1 MKNSYTTILAGLLL
15 LAFSSHALAQHSV
28 ARQWN
33 EALLGAIRKDLARP
47 TVHARNLFHVSMAMY
62 DAWAAY
68 DSIAEPFLLGK
79 AVGTFSCGFNGVP
92 APSNLQAAREEA
104 ISYAAYRIL
113 RFRFQNSPNAATTL
127 PQFDALMA
135 QLGYSTA
142 FVSTNYASGTP
153 AALGNYIAQC
163 VINFGLQD
171 GANEQ
176 NGYANQFYQPVNP
189 PLVIKFPGNP
199 SIIDPNRWQ
208 PLTLD
213 VFIDQSGNV
222 IPFNTPPFL
231 SPEWGNVVPFSLK
244 PSDLTVYQ
252 RGGKD
257 YWVYHDPGPPPYLDT
272 TAVGGIS
279 EEYKW
284 GFSLVA
290 VWSGQMDPNDTTMW
304 DISPAS
310 IGNTQEYPTDF
321 PALRNFYNLL
331 EGGDPSPGHPLNP
344 RTGLPYEPQIVPRG
358 DYTRVLAE
366 FWADGPNSETPPGH
380 WFTILNYISDHPQ
393 LIKKFKGKGA
403 VLNDLEWDI
412 KSYFML
418 GGAMHDVAVTAW
430 GIKGWYDYVRPVGA
444 IRKMADLGQ
453 STDPELPSF
462 HPGGIP
468 LIPGHI
474 ELVDENDP
482 LAGPNFEHVD
492 KIKLFA
498 WRGPTYIQDPNS
510 DIAHCGWILAEN
522 WWPYQRP
529 SFVTPP
535 FAGYISGHSTYSR
548 AAAELLTQLTGDPF
562 FPGGMGEF
570 PAPKNEFLVFEK
582 GPSTDLVLQWA
593 TYRDASDQCS
603 LSRIWGGIHPPAD
616 DMPGRHI
623 GMEIGN
629 EAFDF
634 ALKYFYKDEDGDG
647 FVSLDDCDDSNPAV
661 YPGAPEI
668 CDKLDNNCNG
678 MTDEGIFLFTYYL
691 DQDGDSYGTTAM
703 AFDTCAAIA
712 PAGFSANSLD
722 CDDSNPDIFPGAA
735 EICDQIDNDCNG
747 MIDDNIQIYTYFL
760 DMDGDS
766 YGTDATTF
774 DTCATDIPAG
784 YVANSLDCDDTNPEI
799 HPGAMEICDTIDNN
813 CNGTADEGLPLNTYY
828 LDLDGDSFGTS
839 ILTLAIC
846 SAETPPGYANN
857 NLDCDDTNPDV
868 NPDAT
873 EVPDGLDNDCNGLV
887 DDGVSSAI
895 TQIMPK
901 WKLFP
906 NPAREVLMVM
916 YPYSGKLTAN
926 VMAMDGRLVQTS
938 LIDFTNHTAVLN
950 LSNLPSGMYVLNL
963 TNAEGSRLV
972 HARFVRF

>member
-1 MKNSYTTILAGLLL
+1 MGMLVFALCH
-15 LAFSSHALAQHSV
+15 HALAQHSV
-28 ARQWN
+28 AREWN
-33 EALLGAIRKDLARP
+33 EALLSAIRKDLARP

-68 DSIAEPFLLGK
+68 DSVAQPFLLGK
-79 AVGTFSCGFNGVP
+79 AIGNFSCGFNGIP
-92 APSNLQAAREEA
+92 APADLQAAREEA
-104 ISYAAYRIL
+104 ISYAAYRVL
-113 RFRFQNSPNAATTL
+113 KYRFQYSPNAPATL
-127 PQFDALMA
+127 AQLNALMA
-135 QLGYSTA
+135 QLGYSTT
-142 FVSTNYASGTP
+142 FTSTDYSTGSP

-163 VINFGLQD
+163 VISFGLQD
-171 GANEQ
+171 GSNEI
-176 NGYANQFYQPVNP
+176 NGYANQYYQPVNP

-199 SIIDPNRWQ
+199 TIIDPNRWQ

-231 SPEWGNVVPFSLK
+231 GPEWGKVVPFSLK
-244 PSDLTVYQ
+244 PTDLTVYQ
-252 RGGKD
+252 RDGHD

-272 TAVGGIS
+272 SAVGGIS

-290 VWSGQMDPNDTTMW
+290 VWSGQLDPNDTTMW

-310 IGNTQEYPTDF
+310 IGNNHDYPTDF
-321 PALRNFYNLL
+321 PGLRNFHNLL
-331 EGGDPSPGHPLNP
+331 EGGDPSSGYPLNP
-344 RTGLPYEPQIVPRG
+344 RTGQPYEPQMVPRG
-358 DYTRVLAE
+358 DYARVLAE

-380 WFTILNYISDHPQ
+380 WFTILNYINDHP
-393 LIKKFKGKGA
+393 LLVKKFQGKGP
-403 VLNDLEWDI
+403 VLDDLEWDI

-430 GIKGWYDYVRPVGA
+430 GIKGWYDYLRPVSA
-444 IRKMADLGQ
+444 IRKMADFGQ
-453 STDPELPSF
+453 SSDPDLPSY

-474 ELVDENDP
+474 ELVDENDS
-482 LAGPNFEHVD
+482 LAGQNFENVG

-498 WRGPTYIQDPNS
+498 WRGPNFIQNPNT

-548 AAAELLTQLTGDPF
+548 AAAEMLTQLTGDPF

-570 PAPKNEFLVFEK
+570 DAPKNEFLVFEE
-582 GPSTDLVLQWA
+582 GPSQDLVLQWA

-623 GMEIGN
+623 GIEIGH
-629 EAFDF
+629 EAFDY
-634 ALKYFYKDEDGDG
+634 ALNYFYKDQDGDG
-647 FVSLDDCDDSNPAV
+647 FVSVDDCDDNNPAV

-668 CDKLDNNCNG
+668 CDQIDNNCDG
-678 MTDEGIFLFTYYL
+678 QVDEGIFLYTYYL
-691 DQDGDSYGTTAM
+691 DQDGDSFGTAAM
-703 AFDTCAAIA
+703 TFDTCAALA
-712 PAGFSANSLD
+712 PSGFADNNLD
-722 CDDSNPDIFPGAA
+722 CDDSNPNIHPGAP

-747 MIDDNIQIYTYFL
+747 MVDDNIQLYTYYL
-760 DMDGDS
+760 DQDGDS
-766 YGTDATTF
+766 FGTAASTF
-774 DTCATDIPAG
+774 DTCATDTPAG
-784 YVANSLDCDDTNPEI
+784 YAANSLDCDDNNPDI
-799 HPGAMEICDTIDNN
+799 HPGAMEVCDNMDND
-813 CNGTADEGLPLNTYY
+813 CNGATDDGLQLYTYY
-828 LDLDGDSFGTS
+828 LDLDGDAFGTS
-839 ILTLAIC
+839 LLTVALC
-846 SAETPPGYANN
+846 STDIPAGYANN
-857 NLDCDDTNPDV
+857 AFDCDDTNPDI
-868 NPDAT
+868 NPNAI

-887 DDGVSSAI
+887 DDGVSP
-895 TQIMPK
+895 TGVQNVQP

-906 NPAREVLMVM
+906 NPVREVLTVQ
-916 YPYSGKLTAN
+916 YPYSGQLAATILT
-926 VMAMDGRLVQTS
+926 MDGRLVQT
-938 LIDFTNHTAVLN
+938 LKLDFTNNSAEMN
-950 LSNLPSGMYVLNL
+950 LSDLPGGMYVINL
-963 TNAEGSRLV
+963 TDADGSRRV